1 LPVTVS
7 HVVQLLLVEDDA
19 SVRSALARAL
29 TERGHAVSSA
39 PTALEGLRQ
48 AVDSRPDLVVL
59 DLGLPDLDGCE
70 VLRML
75 RAVSAVPV
83 IVATARD
90 DEREMVRV
98 LDAGADDYVVKPF
111 GAGQLEARIR
121 AVLRRAEDGTRR
133 DETVQVGEL
142 VVSPKAREAILEGRV
157 LELSP
162 KEFDLLYYLAAR
174 AGQVVSKRELLTE
187 VWQVPYGGA
196 DKTIDVHVAWL
207 RRKLGETAHEP
218 RYLRSVRGSGIK
230 IVDPF
235 R

>member
-1 LPVTVS
+1 MA
-7 HVVQLLLVEDDA
+7 QLLLIEDDA
-19 SVRSALARAL
+19 SVRSALVRAL
-29 TERGHAVSSA
+29 SEHGHAVTSA
-39 PTALEGLRQ
+39 PNAVDGLRQ
-48 AVDSRPDLVVL
+48 AIGDRPDLVVL

-75 RAVSAVPV
+75 RAVSSVPV

-111 GAGQLEARIR
+111 GAGQLDARIR
-121 AVLRRAEDGTRR
+121 AVLRRGEEGTSA
-133 DETVQVGEL
+133 DASVLVGGL
-142 VVSPKAREAILEGRV
+142 RMNPRAREATLDGRV

-162 KEFDLLYYLAAR
+162 KEFDLLHYLAAR

-187 VWQVPYGGA
+187 VWQVPFGGA

-207 RRKLGETAHEP
+207 RRKLGETATNP

-230 IVDPF
+230 IVDPS